1 MSEEDKIRVMKDCMN
16 NALYGGCGMPFAFVF
31 VIILSAMLFLSS
43 CATRTKI
50 EYVDRD
56 VYHYVTKVER
66 DTVMES
72 VRDSV
77 YIHEK
82 GDTVWFEKWHTKY
95 VDKIVERHDT
105 CWRDSLVTEYRESV
119 KEVVKFPKT
128 YWWFLG
134 ISIISIIFAF
144 VKVSRWLRT
153 IL

>member
-1 MSEEDKIRVMKDCMN
+1 MTDMDKDKIIKDCMEKAMYN
-16 NALYGGCGMPFAFVF
+16 GCGVPTCLA
-31 VIILSAMLFLSS
+31 VILFIVVMFFSS

-50 EYVDRD
+50 EYKDRD
-56 VYHYVTKVER
+56 VYHYVTKVEK

-72 VRDSV
+72 VHDSV

-82 GDTVWFEKWHTKY
+82 GDSFFVERWHTRY
-95 VDKIVERHDT
+95 VDKIITRIDT
-105 CWRDSLVTEYRESV
+105 CWRDSVTTEYKERIT
-119 KEVVKFPKT
+119 EVVKYPKT

>member
-1 MSEEDKIRVMKDCMN
+1 MMTREEYTKTVCEETVQN
-16 NALYGGCGMPFAFVF
+16 GGCLGRTLTLLMFAVVF
-31 VIILSAMLFLSS
+31 CMAFSS

-56 VYHYVTKVER
+56 VYHYVTKVEK
-66 DTVMES
+66 DTVMER
-72 VRDSV
+72 VHDSV

-95 VDKIVERHDT
+95 VDKIVERCDT
-105 CWRDSLVTEYRESV
+105 CWRDSVVTEYKESV

-134 ISIISIIFAF
+134 ISIISVIFAF
-144 VKVSRWLRT
+144 VKVSRWLRM